1 MHLVSS
7 EPMALILKTN
17 LILILSA
24 LLVIT
29 AGASLEVFMNTLGQ
43 NGMTAVNYTEP
54 QTTQV
59 NDVEEAVY
67 DFDSQ
72 IETTNSTYFSNL

>member
-29 AGASLEVFMNTLGQ
+29 AGASLEAFMNTLGQ
-43 NGMTAVNYTEP
+43 NSMTAVNYAKP

-59 NDVEEAVY
+59 NDVEEAAY